1 MEINDPSAEA
11 VSRTRHRAAQ
21 IAMRCRTT
29 AGGLVADA
37 LPALAGAKRSAW
49 PRDIVGTPSFE
60 GIGVVTEAM

>member
-1 MEINDPSAEA
+1 MEIKDPSAET

-29 AGGLVADA
+29 EGALLADA
-37 LPALAGAKRSAW
+37 FPALTGAGLSAR
-49 PRDIVGTPSFE
+49 PRDIVGTASFE